1 MMRTKPTFFFAG
13 AFLLAAMLLAPMAG
27 AEETT
32 RDPHLAKAIE
42 LRGQAISAY
51 NSGDYDAAALLARLA
66 KAELALIKTV
76 VPAAKTESAPPVV
89 EVTEL
94 PTATPLPASY
104 TVRLIP
110 GDRDCLS
117 KIADYPFVYGDRSKW
132 NIFCLMEWELHLNA
146 NAFPGITKH
155 CSDLLSFII
164 EQEFCRFRIAKFGN
178 DSQRLFDELSL
189 FAMMVR

>member
-1 MMRTKPTFFFAG
+1 MMRSTPTFFLAG
-13 AFLLAAMLLAPMAG
+13 GLLLAAMLLASPMAG
-27 AEETT
+27 AEETAS
-32 RDPHLAKAIE
+32 DPHLTRAIE
-42 LRGQAISAY
+42 LRAQAISAFG
-51 NSGDYDAAALLARLA
+51 SGDYDAAALLARLA

-104 TVRLIP
+104 TVRFIP

-132 NIFCLMEWELHLNA
+132 TELYKANKGSLRHPENADFILPGEVIFIPSIAGEIREGSWEEEQLY
-146 NAFPGITKH
+146 P
-155 CSDLLSFII
+155 SFSAV
-164 EQEFCRFRIAKFGN
+164 Q
-178 DSQRLFDELSL
+178 
-189 FAMMVR
+189 

>member
-132 NIFCLMEWELHLNA
+132 TELYKANKGSLKHPENADIILPGEVIFIPSIAGEIREGSWEEKQLY
-146 NAFPGITKH
+146 P
-155 CSDLLSFII
+155 SFS
-164 EQEFCRFRIAKFGN
+164 A
-178 DSQRLFDELSL
+178 SP
-189 FAMMVR
+189 